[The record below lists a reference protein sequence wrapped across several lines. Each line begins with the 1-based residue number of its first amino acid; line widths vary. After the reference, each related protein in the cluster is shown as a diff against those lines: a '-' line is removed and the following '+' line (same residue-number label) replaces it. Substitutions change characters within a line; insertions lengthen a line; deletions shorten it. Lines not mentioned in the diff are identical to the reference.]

1 MDESILF
8 SLRFLSQNSL
18 WKLSLNRENK
28 GMYIVGYIYSR
39 VRRNVKSH
47 ILPNRVF
54 WQLDLAI
61 GLSREFKLRANS
73 LASLGLLSYSEQLAR
88 RFSFWHAWHV
98 CFNLAACSYE
108 PFAKSSRESLLLCTH
123 LSNSSHS
130 LTHYPYK
137 IST

>member
-8 SLRFLSQNSL
+8 SLGFLSQNSL

-28 GMYIVGYIYSR
+28 GIKIVGYIYSR

-54 WQLDLAI
+54 WRLDLAI

-88 RFSFWHAWHV
+88 RFSFWHAWHL
-98 CFNLAACSYE
+98 CFNLAACSHE
-108 PFAKSSRESLLLCTH
+108 PPVRSSREFLLLCTY
-123 LSNSSHS
+123 LSNFSHS
-130 LTHYPYK
+130 LTHT
-137 IST
+137 ILI